1 MEAAGSKLKR
11 VRYSSS
17 EKITW
22 REPMRGTI
30 PLTDKEIA
38 DQQAIGGLR
47 NAADSVGR
55 LHLVAAFGINPG
67 KQLREL
73 MTANTKLNDDK
84 GTPAASWVNVTCE
97 SVGTSDSSC
106 KPPPDAVEA
115 VRRLLIEATGMT
127 GADANTPRLT
137 NVDAY
142 LLDAWRIAARDPEV
156 YVGAWLKDGAPA
168 GITMPIHDPGIFPA

>member
-1 MEAAGSKLKR
+1 MPPT
-11 VRYSSS
+11 V
-17 EKITW
+17 W
-22 REPMRGTI
+22 
-30 PLTDKEIA
+30 
-38 DQQAIGGLR
+38 
-47 NAADSVGR
+47 GR
-55 LHLVAAFGINPG
+55 LHLVGAFGIKLG

-84 GTPAASWVNVTCE
+84 GTIAASWVNVTCE

-127 GADANTPRLT
+127 EADANTPRLT

-142 LLDAWRIAARDPEV
+142 LLDAWRIAACDPEV
-156 YVGAWLKDGAPA
+156 FVGAWLKRRSTGRHHHAHTRLRHLPR
-168 GITMPIHDPGIFPA
+168 MRPPGRFATGKPSVLRASLQDVSDRESVE